1 MCSETG
7 AERADSDKHERM
19 SKELLL
25 LPLLVDEL
33 ATEDEHVSSGGNELV
48 VGECDYR
55 KENIPCEE
63 MTLSVS
69 VMSL

>member
-7 AERADSDKHERM
+7 AVRAESDKHERM

-33 ATEDEHVSSGGNELV
+33 ATEDEHVSSSNELV
-48 VGECDYR
+48 VDECDYS
-55 KENIPCEE
+55 KENIPWEE

>member
-33 ATEDEHVSSGGNELV
+33 ATEDEHVSSSNEFV